1 MAALAQEQMDTMDAI
16 VNQHFVYEA
25 NDDVEGVL
33 SSLTDDADHEV
44 IPSPMGPI
52 RGHEDI
58 RAYYEMLFPC
68 LRDGTVTPVRRLYGE
83 DFIVDESIWRG
94 ELADGHVLL
103 IDGKAGPIDL
113 RLLHIFNLRDGK
125 ISGEQVW
132 VDLALVQRNLG
143 CTIA

>member
-1 MAALAQEQMDTMDAI
+1 MLGLAPEQMDVI
-16 VNQHFVYEA
+16 VNQHFMFEA

-52 RGHEDI
+52 QGQQDI

-68 LRDGTVTPVRRLYGE
+68 LKDGTVTPVRRLYGE
-83 DFIVDESIWRG
+83 DFVVDETIWHG
-94 ELADGHVLL
+94 QLADGHALL
-103 IDGKAGPIDL
+103 VDGKTGPIDL

-125 ISGEQVW
+125 ISREQVW
-132 VDLALVQRNLG
+132 VDLALVQQNLG
-143 CTIA
+143 CTIS